1 MSKLTIKTLLLLLL
15 GCSGIRGY
23 SQDTTA
29 KSIPKVWDLA
39 SCLQYA
45 KSNNITL
52 KNLRLDT
59 KSAEQDK
66 LLAKAAVLPDLN
78 GTGSLTYSHYNLNT
92 TGETA
97 AITNSGSLGLG
108 SNWTLYQGGYL
119 KTDIQKKDLSV
130 QAANYTV
137 LQSENDITLQITQA
151 YLSILV
157 DKESIVYNKDLVK
170 TSTAQLTQEQSRFKA
185 GSVARKDVVQFEA
198 QLATDNYNLTTSE
211 NAERADKITLKQ
223 LLQLP
228 AQHDFDIVRPDTV
241 LTDEA
246 IPALATVQS
255 YALSN
260 RPEIKNAEL
269 SVNISDLALREAK
282 SGYLPTLSLGAGL
295 GTSFATTPLYGTFR
309 QFDNNFYQQV
319 GLTLTVPIF
328 TKRVNKTAVAKAR
341 IAIEESKNLLENAK
355 TTLAL
360 TTESAFITVSN
371 AKQQYASAT
380 EQLKYNQELY
390 RISNEELRI
399 GSVNIFD
406 FYQQRNLYVQALQ
419 TYIQAKYNAALAAR
433 IYEFYL
439 GIPIKL

>member
-1 MSKLTIKTLLLLLL
+1 MNVTIKSLLFLLL

-23 SQDTTA
+23 CQDTTA
-29 KSIPKVWDLA
+29 KAIPQLWDLG

-59 KSAEQDK
+59 KSAEQDR
-66 LLAKAAVLPDLN
+66 LLAQAAVLPDLN
-78 GTGSLTYSHYNLNT
+78 GTAGLTYSHYNLNT
-92 TGETA
+92 SGSTS

-119 KTDIQKKDLSV
+119 RTEIKKKDLSV

-137 LQSENDITLQITQA
+137 LQSENDITLQITQS

-157 DKESIVYNKDLVK
+157 DKESIIYNKDLVK
-170 TSTAQLTQEQSRFKA
+170 TSTAQLSQEQSRFKA
-185 GSVARKDVVQFEA
+185 GTVARKDVVQFEA
-198 QLATDNYNLTTSE
+198 QLATDNYNLTTAE
-211 NAERADKITLKQ
+211 NAEKTDKITLKQ

-228 AQHDFDIVRPDTV
+228 AQHEFDIVRPDTV
-241 LTDEA
+241 ITNQA
-246 IPALATVQS
+246 IPDLATVQS
-255 YALSN
+255 YALIN

-269 SVNISDLALREAK
+269 SVRISDLLLTEAK
-282 SGYLPTLSLGAGL
+282 TGYLPTLSLGAGL
-295 GTSFATTPLYGTFR
+295 GTSFATSPLYGTFN
-309 QFDNNFYQQV
+309 QFNNNFYQQV

-328 TKRVNKTAVAKAR
+328 TRRVNKTAVAKAR

-360 TTESAFITVSN
+360 TTERAFINVSN
-371 AKQQYASAT
+371 ATQQYATAT
-380 EQLKYNQELY
+380 EQLKYNKELY

-399 GSVNIFD
+399 GSANIFD

-419 TYIQAKYNAALAAR
+419 TYIQAKYNVALAAR
-433 IYEFYL
+433 IYQFYL